1 MINEQ
6 EQKLIAKFVNKA
18 KQDRYLAFLSK
29 EKTRH
34 KFTEE
39 LYHFR
44 NFNWNLFRE
53 IPGSESERETVASEV
68 KKRKISTCYVIS
80 VNPEYD
86 GKFIPVAEAIE
97 DVIGTEGTILIFGV
111 ADFIYYEG
119 EAPSRRYIS
128 I

>member
-6 EQKLIAKFVNKA
+6 EQKLIAKFVIKA

-44 NFNWNLFRE
+44 DFNWILFRE
-53 IPGSESERETVASEV
+53 ITGSESERETVSAEV
-68 KKRKISTCYVIS
+68 SKRKISTCYVIT
-80 VNPEYD
+80 VNSEYD
-86 GKFIPVAEAIE
+86 GKFVPVSEAIE
-97 DVIGTEGTILIFGV
+97 DVIGTEGTILIFGH
-111 ADFIYYEG
+111 ADVIYYEG
-119 EAPSRRYIS
+119 EAPNRRYIS

>member
-1 MINEQ
+1 MINQQ

-18 KQDRYLAFLSK
+18 KQDRYLTFLSK

-44 NFNWNLFRE
+44 DFNWNLFRE
-53 IPGSESERETVASEV
+53 IPGSESEWETVAAEV
-68 KKRKISTCYVIS
+68 KKKKISTCYVIS
-80 VNPEYD
+80 VDLEYD
-86 GKFIPVAEAIE
+86 GKFVSVDEAIE
-97 DVIGTEGTILIFGV
+97 DVIGTEGTILVFGG
-111 ADFIYYEG
+111 ADVIYYEG